1 MIKDRDKIKERF
13 ETLNWFWFKS
23 QHTNKAGHRNE
34 RAQKSFDSYLKIF
47 LIETMEYNGQSK
59 SEIQKNFKRI
69 EDIISKSN
77 DQDKQILLAQTQANR
92 ITDEFKSINRAM
104 AAKEMGHE
112 HLFEVFFRRA
122 YELGSVGKQEYREYQ
137 LTKLGI

>member
-1 MIKDRDKIKERF
+1 MKNRDEIKHEF

-23 QHTNKAGHRNE
+23 QHTNKSGHKNE
-34 RAQKSFDSYLKIF
+34 RAQKSFDLFLKVF
-47 LIETMEYNGQSK
+47 LTKTMKYNGQSK